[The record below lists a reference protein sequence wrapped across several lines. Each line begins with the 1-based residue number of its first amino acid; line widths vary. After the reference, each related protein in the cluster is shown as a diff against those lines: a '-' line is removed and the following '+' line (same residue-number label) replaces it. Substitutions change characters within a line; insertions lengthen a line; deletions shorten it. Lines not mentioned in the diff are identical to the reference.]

1 MSVEH
6 NVTKVLLEWIN
17 SFSLGKTLR
26 APEELTDGIILWE
39 ILQDIDPQYFLDEI
53 PERNP
58 ENHWVAKWQNLKH
71 VHKLLLSYIRH
82 QNDDS
87 LPSGLDPSPDLEAIA
102 EKASSKE
109 TNKLLKLLLIAAISS
124 PNAETYVQTLQGL
137 TTSTQEGL
145 KDIIEE
151 AHNGQHEPMH
161 AADELREDL
170 AKRDHPVDLELQF
183 EERVGKVLAENDR
196 LSHEKKELEKALED
210 LHNRLARLQENN
222 DTLQNRL
229 ASTEDRLVTLKSGKG
244 DLGFNAKA
252 LESKTRQQDD
262 LIASQE
268 AKLTAAQDE
277 VDSLRMNVESLKVKN
292 QRYQK
297 LQDDYDELRTD
308 RDQLARKAN
317 AAEKYRQKLQASQD
331 YEKENQTLK
340 NQIKDLQQQL
350 KESDSQ
356 QRWTSEHDVELEE
369 YRKLLPR
376 IEQECNEIQNLKK
389 QLEFNNHALTERLES
404 ADEQHERDD
413 ALISELRERLR
424 ELEGLPGSPSPGSET
439 PKMQGTLSKD
449 FESMSMKDS
458 QLKSDNDELKREV
471 ESVKAPSAPGSHT
484 EGFSENFNTSVQLA
498 RSNSTQSDE
507 YWKLYET
514 YTGTLKRLAEIQDSL
529 ESTKKDLS
537 DAQTQ
542 IGLVDAEKADML
554 RELEEHNSAELAKLR
569 GDWGNLT
576 QNVHHLEAEVDA
588 SQTLV
593 REVCAEREELRK
605 MLDNK
610 QNEISVEDQEVMN
623 EMQMLLG
630 EFEIHNSEGGEI
642 PQKSSFELLK
652 QCAGVLEKN
661 VERLAQRAEYI
672 QQQNELIKS
681 LRESMK
687 NYEENLDDGIPKER
701 EIELQKTIDDQAREL
716 SLVSSAWYHLQ
727 SRWQNNNMT
736 ISRYRQGASMTD
748 PRGWLAKQRS
758 VVAGQ

>member
-331 YEKENQTLK
+331 FEKENQTLK

-458 QLKSDNDELKREV
+458 QLKPDNDELKREV

-542 IGLVDAEKADML
+542 IGLVDVEKADML

-569 GDWGNLT
+569 GDWGILT